1 MDQNYNNE
9 DYDIDEPSEM
19 NSDFYKTKQ
28 PQNTKFDNFLE
39 GFGSVFKFVFIL
51 LPIMIIFAVIGFAIV
66 KWAFSIVF

>member
-19 NSDFYKTKQ
+19 DSDSYKTKE

-39 GFGSVFKFVFIL
+39 GFGLIFKFIFIL
-51 LPIMIIFAVIGFAIV
+51 LPIMIIFAVIGFTIV
-66 KWAFSIVF
+66 KWAFSVVF